1 MYEETP
7 ALEVFMQVS
16 LFSPQTETLYFKTIL
31 AEIEI
36 VKLKSILS
44 TQCLYQHFTILS
56 CILYPVSFIL
66 YPVSYT
72 LYPFL
77 YPASC
82 ILYPVPCILYPVSC
96 ILYPAS
102 CILYPVS
109 CKLYPVSCINN
120 ISTLN

>member
-1 MYEETP
+1 MIRKHFFLILKGPPPPNIKNKSRMYEETP

-56 CILYPVSFIL
+56 CILYPVSCILYPVTCIMYHVPCSLYPVLCIL
-66 YPVSYT
+66 YPVSY
-72 LYPFL
+72 
-77 YPASC
+77 
-82 ILYPVPCILYPVSC
+82 ILQYPVS
-96 ILYPAS
+96 
-102 CILYPVS
+102 
-109 CKLYPVSCINN
+109 
-120 ISTLN
+120 